1 MPPKGLMDSLNDFVN
16 TANEARSIDANE
28 AETRHKLID
37 TVIHDILSWPKNRVS
52 VEEFIKPGFADY
64 VLKKANGNDLLFV
77 EAKRTGVYFELPK
90 PHNAAETSCFKSIAQ
105 LHTDANIK
113 EAMTQVRN
121 YCMDSG
127 CEFGAITNGHEWIFF
142 KIFEKGKRWDSLQA
156 FVVRGP
162 EYFRDENTSALN
174 NFSFISVTE
183 RASLTELL
191 TSAPPK
197 DREVFYAKERIPSYS
212 HAINANRLAAFLRPI
227 ANRLFGV
234 IGDGQTE
241 FMQKCYVSERDY
253 SHAADGMHSMIQDSL
268 TPYFQ
273 DYGVSQLDDTGK
285 GGSLGGRI
293 TKNLKHDRGGE
304 VLVLFGGKGAGKS
317 TFIKRLLQHSP
328 PRWLKD
334 HAQIAIID
342 LLKVPEDHSAV
353 RLAIWEGLV
362 RNLDTESL
370 LGASREELLSKLFAD
385 RFDVANKQELAGLN
399 KASEAYNSRLN
410 SLVAEWKKDLPYC
423 ALRLCEYWS
432 RQGRGV
438 IVVVDNTDQFS
449 GHIQDFCFSVAQE
462 ICEKL
467 SCVTLISMREERFHN
482 SKIHGVLDA
491 FQNSGFH
498 ISSPKPSSVFVKRLD
513 YTVSL
518 LRDPQRRREI
528 TQSSDEELIHDAC
541 QYLGIIAK
549 AFRYSGSPLNQFLT
563 ACGHG
568 DIRLSLDLFRS
579 FLLSGYT
586 NVEEMLNAGE
596 WTFLIHQV
604 VKPVMIPTRYF
615 YDEKLSDIPNIFQ
628 LRDGRQASHFTALR
642 ILRRLMKGTDGGE
655 PKLYDVAVLK
665 AEFSEKFRMVKD
677 LELNLDALLKHGFIE
692 ANNRIDTFD
701 DSVDRVKITSYG
713 QYMIEKLAN
722 SFTYID
728 LVCID
733 CGCFDQE
740 TSNYLVT
747 AANREYQMFTQ
758 GKRKDRVNVRLD
770 RVENFLKYLSSE
782 ERRENEEFEL
792 GILEEDFFTSKI
804 LSDFQ
809 SDKAKISASAAKQ
822 AQKRAGRP

>member
-1 MPPKGLMDSLNDFVN
+1 MLRRGSMDFLKEFV
-16 TANEARSIDANE
+16 TSAREARSKDANE

-37 TVIHDILSWPKNRVS
+37 TVVHDILSWPKNRVS
-52 VEEFIKPGFADY
+52 VEEYIKPGFADY
-64 VLKKANGNDLLFV
+64 VLKKANGNDLLFI
-77 EAKRTGVYFELPK
+77 EAKRTGFYFELPK
-90 PHNAAETSCFKSIAQ
+90 PHNEAETSCFKSIAQ
-105 LHTDANIK
+105 LHTDPNIK

-127 CEFGAITNGHEWIFF
+127 CEFGAITNGYEWIFF
-142 KIFEKGKRWDSLQA
+142 KVFEKGKRWDALQA
-156 FVVRGP
+156 FVIRGP

-174 NFSFISVTE
+174 ALSFISVTE
-183 RASLTELL
+183 RASLIELL

-227 ANRLFGV
+227 ASRLFGV

-253 SHAADGMHSMIQDSL
+253 SHAADGMQSMIQDSL
-268 TPYFQ
+268 TPYFE

-293 TKNLKHDRGGE
+293 TKNLKHERGGE

-334 HAQIAIID
+334 HSQIAIID

-362 RNLDTESL
+362 KSLDTEKL
-370 LGASREELLSKLFAD
+370 LDAPRETLISELFSD
-385 RFDVANKQELAGLN
+385 RFDTASKQELAGLS
-399 KASEAYNSRLN
+399 KASEGYNTKLN
-410 SLVAEWKKDLPYC
+410 ALVSSWKMDHAYC
-423 ALRLCEYWS
+423 AQRLCDYWGK
-432 RQGRGV
+432 QGRGV
-438 IVVVDNTDQFS
+438 IVVVDNTDQFT
-449 GHIQDFCFSVAQE
+449 GNLQDFCFSVAQE

-467 SCVTLISMREERFHN
+467 SCITLISMREERFHN

-498 ISSPKPSSVFVKRLD
+498 ISSPKPSSVFIKRLD

-518 LRDPQRRREI
+518 LRDPNRRREL
-528 TQSSDEELIHDAC
+528 TQSSDEALIRDAC
-541 QYLGIIAK
+541 MYLEIISK
-549 AFRYSGSPLNQFLT
+549 AFKYSGSPLNQFLT

-586 NVEEMLNAGE
+586 NVEEMLNAGQ

-642 ILRRLMKGTDGGE
+642 ILRRLTKGTDGGN

-677 LELNLDALLKHGFIE
+677 LELNLDALLKHGFVE
-692 ANNRIDTFD
+692 ANNRVDTYD
-701 DSVDRVKITSYG
+701 DSVDRIKITSYG
-713 QYMIEKLAN
+713 QYMLEKLAN

-733 CGCFDQE
+733 CGCFDQK

-747 AANREYQMFTQ
+747 AANSEYQMFT
-758 GKRKDRVNVRLD
+758 GGRRKDRVDVRLD
-770 RVENFLKYLSSE
+770 RVEAFLNYLSLE

-792 GILEEDFFTSKI
+792 GIRDKDFFTSKI
-804 LSDFQ
+804 LAEFK
-809 SDKAKISASAAKQ
+809 SDKARISASAAKQ
-822 AQKRAGRP
+822 AQKRTGRP